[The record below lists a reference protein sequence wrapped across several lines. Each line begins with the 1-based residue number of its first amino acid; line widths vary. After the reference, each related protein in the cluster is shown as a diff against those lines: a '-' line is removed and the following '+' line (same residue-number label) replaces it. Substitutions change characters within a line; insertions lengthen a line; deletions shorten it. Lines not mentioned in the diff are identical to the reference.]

1 MTTQTQTDIKLSMA
15 LETQNAANNKKGI
28 IGVHSLTNK
37 QQIFSILSSVQKSR
51 TPITIKF
58 EGSEK
63 YYTSII
69 LKTDLD
75 KNHLIIDEIAPEDG
89 HVLALQN
96 MSFSI
101 RGSHGGISLFFRHN
115 IISGSNSEN
124 GIAFYSIPL
133 PDKMVYQQRRNSFRA
148 LVPRALN
155 TQASVTSDKHL
166 QPLSGRLYDISITGC
181 RINFEGEVNQGLVRG
196 DIFELAAITLPDG
209 DQLNYALK
217 LKHAFYRREN
227 DETSCGFEF
236 LGIDKVGQRLVDRFV
251 YFLQREARRL
261 ETK

>member
-1 MTTQTQTDIKLSMA
+1 MA
-15 LETQNAANNKKGI
+15 LEAHNAPLDGQDVIGI
-28 IGVHSLTNK
+28 RSLSNK
-37 QQIFSILSSVQKSR
+37 QQIFSVLASVQKSR

-75 KNHLIIDEIAPEDG
+75 KNHLIIDEIAPEEG
-89 HVLALQN
+89 HALAMQN
-96 MSFSI
+96 LPFAI
-101 RGSHGGISLFFRHN
+101 RGSHSGVSLFFRPN
-115 IISGSNSEN
+115 VISGSGSEN

-133 PDKMVYQQRRNSFRA
+133 PEEMVYQQRRGSFRA

-155 TQASVTSDKHL
+155 TKAHVTLASRNQTL
-166 QPLSGRLYDISITGC
+166 RGRLHDISITGC
-181 RINFEGEVNQGLVRG
+181 RINFEGEIKPDLIHE
-196 DIFELAAITLPDG
+196 DIFEQAEITLPEG
-209 DQLNYALK
+209 DKISYPLK
-217 LKHAFYRREN
+217 LKHASYSRESN
-227 DETSCGFEF
+227 ETSCGFQFE
-236 LGIDKVGQRLVDRFV
+236 GIDKIGQRIVDRFV